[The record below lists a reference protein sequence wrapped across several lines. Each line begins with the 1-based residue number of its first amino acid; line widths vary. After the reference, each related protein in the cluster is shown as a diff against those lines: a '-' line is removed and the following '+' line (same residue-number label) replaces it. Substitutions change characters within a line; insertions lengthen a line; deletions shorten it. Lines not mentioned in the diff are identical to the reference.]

1 MAQTTAADMIVPE
14 VWADMVQA
22 EFQGKLV
29 LGGLATSDNTLV
41 GNPGDTVH
49 FPKFGALSDIS
60 ADQAEGT
67 PLVPETLSTSD
78 DTGTIKEIGKAV
90 EFTDKSLL
98 TGHGDPLAEG
108 RRQLGVLVARKI
120 DVDLRTVAEAA
131 GADTAP
137 STAAVISWD
146 AFVDGFATFGDEWD
160 PENLAGAVIH
170 SKQHADLMKD
180 ATFISAD
187 KVNPNERPTV
197 RGFVGRVG
205 AVNVF
210 MSDRTTKVTDGGGVG
225 VFTYKALPVERNAL
239 GVLWK
244 RRPVVETDRD
254 ILARSTVVTTNV
266 HYGVKRLK
274 NSGICVVETQ

>member
-1 MAQTTAADMIVPE
+1 MTQTLASDLIVPE
-14 VWADMVQA
+14 VWGDMVQG

-29 LGGLATSDNTLV
+29 LGNLAASDNTLV
-41 GNPGDTVH
+41 GQPGDTVH
-49 FPKFGALSDIS
+49 FPKFGTLTEPGDVLET
-60 ADQAEGT
+60 DV
-67 PLVPETLSTSD
+67 LVPEKLTTTD
-78 DTGTIKEIGKAV
+78 DTGTIKETGKAV

-98 TGHGDPLAEG
+98 TSHGDPLAEG
-108 RRQLGVLVARKI
+108 RRQLGVVIARKI
-120 DVDLRTVAEAA
+120 DTDLRGAAEAA
-131 GADTAP
+131 GASTAP
-137 STAAVISWD
+137 GTTAIISWD

-160 PENLAGAVIH
+160 PENLAGAAIH
-170 SKQHADLMKD
+170 SKQHADLMRD
-180 ATFISAD
+180 PTFISAD
-187 KVNPNERPTV
+187 KVNPDERPTV

-210 MSDRTTKVTDGGGVG
+210 MTDRTTVVTDGGGVG
-225 VFTYKALPVERNAL
+225 INTYKALLIERNAL

-244 RRPVVETDRD
+244 RRPIVEKDRD